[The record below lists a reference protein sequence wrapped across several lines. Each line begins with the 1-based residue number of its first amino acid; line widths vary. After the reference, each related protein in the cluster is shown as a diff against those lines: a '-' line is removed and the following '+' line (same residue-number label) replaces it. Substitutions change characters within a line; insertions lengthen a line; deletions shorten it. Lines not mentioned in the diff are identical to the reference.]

1 MNKKAIIIGAGV
13 AGPILALQLKKIG
26 LESEIFES
34 RSKDNTKEGAFLG
47 LTPNGL
53 NVLKEFVDLSL
64 LKEDYTPGSMKFF
77 NSKGKQIAELG
88 TAYQKKQ
95 YGVETL
101 QLKRANLNKYARI
114 AATEAGIKIEYN
126 KKFVSYRE
134 THDQVTAHFADGT
147 TATGDIM
154 IGCDGMFSEVR
165 KQLFPDASVIKYTK
179 LISTGGYAKIPG
191 LSKPLDSI
199 RMTFGERGFFAYSV
213 SDKGEVW
220 WFNNYFRAQEPK
232 PYEIEQTLKTEIQ
245 DHLADVHKNDD
256 PLFSQIIKNSHEIIA
271 YPIYDV
277 PKLSH
282 WYKGRVCLIGDAAH
296 GISPHI
302 GQGASLALED
312 TVVIAELLK
321 LYKDYSTAFQAFQ
334 SERQPRV
341 EKVIK
346 SARKV
351 GDTKTKTNPVAA
363 WFRDRL
369 IGFFIGKQ
377 IQQLDWIYGWTYSH
391 KKSLT
396 STSDNLKYP

>member
-26 LESEIFES
+26 FVSEIFES
-34 RSKDNTKEGAFLG
+34 RSEENTKEGAFLG
-47 LTPNGL
+47 FTPNGL
-53 NVLKEFVDLSL
+53 NVLKEFVDLRM

-77 NSKGKQIAELG
+77 NSKGKQIAELD
-88 TAYQKKQ
+88 TAYQKQQ
-95 YGVETL
+95 YGVETF
-101 QLKRANLNKYARI
+101 QLKRATLNKYARI
-114 AATEAGIKIEYN
+114 AAEVAGIKIWYD
-126 KKFVSYRE
+126 KKFVRYHE
-134 THDQVTAHFADGT
+134 TNEQVTAYFADGT
-147 TATGDIM
+147 TAAADIM

-165 KQLFPDASVIKYTK
+165 NQLFPEVSAIQYTK
-179 LISTGGYAKIPG
+179 LISTGGYAKIPE

-213 SDKGEVW
+213 SNNGEVW
-220 WFNNYFRAQEPK
+220 WFNNYFREQQPK
-232 PYEIEQTLKTEIQ
+232 PHEIEKTLKTEIQ
-245 DHLADVHKNDD
+245 GHLANVHKNDD
-256 PLFSQIIKNSHEIIA
+256 PLFSKIIRNSHEIIA

-321 LYKDYSTAFQAFQ
+321 LHKDHETAFQIFQ

-351 GDTKTKTNPVAA
+351 GNTKTKTNPIAA

-377 IQQLDWIYGWTYSH
+377 IQQLDWIYGWTYSN
-391 KKSLT
+391 KFLR
-396 STSDNLKYP
+396 

>member
-26 LESEIFES
+26 FNAEIFES
-34 RSKDNTKEGAFLG
+34 RSEDNTKEGAFLG

-53 NVLKEFVDLSL
+53 NVLKEFIDLRM
-64 LKEDYTPGSMKFF
+64 LKDDYTPGAMRFF

-101 QLKRANLNKYARI
+101 QLKRANLNKYAQI
-114 AATEAGIKIEYN
+114 AAADAGIKIGYD
-126 KKFVSYRE
+126 KKFVRYDE
-134 THDQVTAHFADGT
+134 TNDQVTAYFADGT
-147 TATGDIM
+147 MATGDIM

-165 KQLFPDASVIKYTK
+165 NQLFPEVSAIKYTK
-179 LISTGGYAKIPG
+179 LISTGGYAKIPE
-191 LSKPLDSI
+191 LSAPLDTI
-199 RMTFGERGFFAYSV
+199 RMAFGERGFFAYSV

-220 WFNNYFRAQEPK
+220 WFNNYFRAQQPK
-232 PYEIEQTLKTEIQ
+232 PQEIEKTLKTEIQ
-245 DHLADVHKNDD
+245 DHLINVHKNDD
-256 PLFSQIIKNSHEIIA
+256 PLFSKIIRNSHEIIA

-321 LYKDYSTAFQAFQ
+321 LHEDYRTVFQIFQ
-334 SERQPRV
+334 SKRQPRV

-346 SARKV
+346 SARKL
-351 GDTKTKTNPVAA
+351 GDTKTKTNPIAA
-363 WFRDRL
+363 WFRDCL

-377 IQQLDWIYGWTYSH
+377 IQQLDWIYGWTYSD
-391 KKSLT
+391 KNNS
-396 STSDNLKYP
+396 

>member
-13 AGPILALQLKKIG
+13 AGPILALQLKRIG
-26 LESEIFES
+26 FAAEVFES
-34 RSKDNTKEGAFLG
+34 RSEENTKEGAFLG

-53 NVLKEFVDLSL
+53 NVLKGFVDLTL

-88 TAYQKKQ
+88 TAYQKQQ
-95 YGVETL
+95 YGVETI
-101 QLKRANLNKYARI
+101 QIKRANLNKYARI
-114 AATEAGIKIEYN
+114 AATDAGIKIEYG
-126 KKFVSYRE
+126 KKFVRYDE
-134 THDQVTAHFADGT
+134 TNDQVTAYFADGT
-147 TATGDIM
+147 SATGDIM

-165 KQLFPDASVIKYTK
+165 KQLFPEDSVIKYTK
-179 LISTGGYAKIPG
+179 LISTGGYARISE

-220 WFNNYFRAQEPK
+220 WFNNYFREQQPK
-232 PYEIEQTLKTEIQ
+232 PQEIEKTLKIEIQ
-245 DHLADVHKNDD
+245 NHLANVHKNDD
-256 PLFSQIIKNSHEIIA
+256 PLFSKIIKNSHEIIA

-277 PKLSH
+277 PRLSH

-321 LYKDYSTAFQAFQ
+321 LHKDYRTAFQIFQ

-351 GDTKTKTNPVAA
+351 GDTKTKTNPIAA

-369 IGFFIGKQ
+369 LGFFISKQ
-377 IQQLDWIYGWTYSH
+377 IQQLDWIYGWTYS
-391 KKSLT
+391 K
-396 STSDNLKYP
+396 

>member
-26 LESEIFES
+26 FESEIFES
-34 RSKDNTKEGAFLG
+34 RSEDNTKEGAFLG

-53 NVLKEFVDLSL
+53 NVLKEFIDLRL

-88 TAYQKKQ
+88 TAYQKQQ
-95 YGVETL
+95 YGLETI
-101 QLKRANLNKYARI
+101 QLKRTNLNKYARI
-114 AATEAGIKIEYN
+114 AATEAGIKIGYD
-126 KKFVSYRE
+126 KKFVRHHE
-134 THDQVTAHFADGT
+134 TNDQVTAYFADGT

-165 KQLFPDASVIKYTK
+165 KQLFPESSAIKYTK
-179 LISTGGYAKIPG
+179 LISTGGYAKMPE

-220 WFNNYFRAQEPK
+220 WFNNYFRAEQPR
-232 PYEIEQTLKTEIQ
+232 PQEIEKTLKTEIQ
-245 DHLADVHKNDD
+245 DHLANIHKNDD
-256 PLFSQIIKNSHEIIA
+256 PLFAQIIKKSHEIIA

-277 PKLSH
+277 PKLLH

-321 LYKDYSTAFQAFQ
+321 SYKDFGTAFQAFQ
-334 SERQPRV
+334 SQRQPRV

-346 SARKV
+346 SARKI
-351 GDTKTKTNPVAA
+351 GDTKTKTNPISA

-377 IQQLDWIYGWTYSH
+377 IQQLDWIYGWTYSD
-391 KKSLT
+391 KNS
-396 STSDNLKYP
+396 N

>member
-1 MNKKAIIIGAGV
+1 MTAIKESKKVIIIGAGV

-26 LESEIFES
+26 FESEVFES
-34 RSKDNTKEGAFLG
+34 RSEDNTKEGAFLG

-53 NVLKEFVDLSL
+53 NVLKEFVDLRR

-77 NSKGKQIAELG
+77 NSKGKQIAKLD
-88 TAYQKKQ
+88 TTYQKQQ

-114 AATEAGIKIEYN
+114 AATDAGIKIEYN

-134 THDQVTAHFADGT
+134 TNEQVIAYFADG
-147 TATGDIM
+147 AAVTGDIM

-165 KQLFPDASVIKYTK
+165 NQLFPEVSAIQYTK
-179 LISTGGYAKIPG
+179 LISTGGYAKIPE
-191 LSKPLDSI
+191 LSKTLDSI

-220 WFNNYFRAQEPK
+220 WFNNYFREQQPK
-232 PYEIEQTLKTEIQ
+232 PQEIEKTLKTEIQ

-256 PLFSQIIKNSHEIIA
+256 PLFSKIIKNSHEIIA

-277 PKLSH
+277 PKILH
-282 WYKGRVCLIGDAAH
+282 WHKGRICLIGDAAH

-321 LYKDYSTAFQAFQ
+321 SHKDYGTAFQIFQ

-341 EKVIK
+341 EKIIK
-346 SARKV
+346 SARKI
-351 GDTKTKTNPVAA
+351 GDTKTKTNPIAA

-369 IGFFIGKQ
+369 IGFFIGRQ

-391 KKSLT
+391 K
-396 STSDNLKYP
+396 NNG

>member
-26 LESEIFES
+26 FDSEIFES
-34 RSKDNTKEGAFLG
+34 RSEDNTKEGAFLG

-53 NVLKEFVDLSL
+53 NVLKEFVDLRL

-88 TAYQKKQ
+88 TAYQNEQ
-95 YGVETL
+95 YGVETI
-101 QLKRANLNKYARI
+101 QIKRSNLNKYARI
-114 AATEAGIKIEYN
+114 AAKAAGIKISYD
-126 KKFVSYRE
+126 KKFIKYHE
-134 THDQVTAHFADGT
+134 TNEQVTAYFADGT
-147 TATGDIM
+147 SAAADIM

-165 KQLFPDASVIKYTK
+165 SQLFPDVSAIQYTK
-179 LISTGGYAKIPG
+179 LISTGGYAKIPE

-213 SDKGEVW
+213 SDQGEVW
-220 WFNNYFRAQEPK
+220 WFNNYFREQQPK
-232 PYEIEQTLKTEIQ
+232 PYEIENTLKIEIQ
-245 DHLADVHKNDD
+245 DHLVNVHKNDD
-256 PLFSQIIKNSHEIIA
+256 PLFSKIIRNSHEIIA
-271 YPIYDV
+271 YPVYDL

-321 LYKDYSTAFQAFQ
+321 LHQDYGTAFQIFQ
-334 SERQPRV
+334 SERQSRV

-351 GDTKTKTNPVAA
+351 GDTKTKTNPIAT
-363 WFRDRL
+363 WFRDRF
-369 IGFFIGKQ
+369 IGVFIGKQ
-377 IQQLDWIYGWTYSH
+377 IRQLDWIYGWNYYNNN
-391 KKSLT
+391 KS
-396 STSDNLKYP
+396 

>member
-1 MNKKAIIIGAGV
+1 MYKKAIIIGAGV

-26 LESEIFES
+26 IDSEIFES
-34 RSKDNTKEGAFLG
+34 RSEENTKEGAFLG

-53 NVLKEFVDLSL
+53 NVLKEFINLRL

-88 TAYQKKQ
+88 TAYQKEQ

-101 QLKRANLNKYARI
+101 QLKRANLNKYVRI
-114 AATEAGIKIEYN
+114 AAKVAGIKIWYDKE
-126 KKFVSYRE
+126 FVRYHE
-134 THDQVTAHFADGT
+134 ANEQVTAYFADGT
-147 TATGDIM
+147 TANAEII

-165 KQLFPDASVIKYTK
+165 NQLFPEVSAIQYTK
-179 LISTGGYAKIPG
+179 LISTGGYAKIPE

-220 WFNNYFRAQEPK
+220 WFNNYFREHQPK
-232 PYEIEQTLKTEIQ
+232 PHEIEKTLKTEIQ
-245 DHLADVHKNDD
+245 DYLANVHKNDD
-256 PLFSQIIKNSHEIIA
+256 PLFSKIIKNSHEIIA

-312 TVVIAELLK
+312 TVVIAELLR
-321 LYKDYSTAFQAFQ
+321 LHTDYETAFQNFQ

-351 GDTKTKTNPVAA
+351 GNTKTKTNPVAG

-377 IQQLDWIYGWTYSH
+377 IKQLDWIYGWTYS
-391 KKSLT
+391 K
-396 STSDNLKYP
+396 

>member
-26 LESEIFES
+26 FESEIFES
-34 RSKDNTKEGAFLG
+34 RSEHNTKEGAFLG

-53 NVLKEFVDLSL
+53 NVLKEFIDLEA

-88 TAYQKKQ
+88 TAYQKQQ
-95 YGVETL
+95 YGVETI
-101 QLKRANLNKYARI
+101 QLKRANLNKYARK
-114 AATEAGIKIEYN
+114 AAIDAGITIKYN
-126 KKFVSYRE
+126 KKFVSYDE
-134 THDQVTAHFADGT
+134 TDGQVTARFVDGT

-165 KQLFPDASVIKYTK
+165 NQLFPEASVVEYTK
-179 LISTGGYAKIPG
+179 LISTGGYAKIPE

-220 WFNNYFRAQEPK
+220 WFNNYFRAAQPK
-232 PYEIEQTLKTEIQ
+232 PQEIEKTLKTEIQ
-245 DHLADVHKNDD
+245 DHLIEVHKNDD
-256 PLFSQIIKNSHEIIA
+256 PLFSKIIKNSHEIIA

-282 WYKGRVCLIGDAAH
+282 WYKGRICLIGDAAH

-312 TVVIAELLK
+312 TGVIADLLTS
-321 LYKDYSTAFQAFQ
+321 YNDYETAFQMFQ

-351 GDTKTKTNPVAA
+351 GDTKTKTNPIAA

-377 IQQLDWIYGWTYSH
+377 IQQLDWIYGWSRSD
-391 KKSLT
+391 KSN
-396 STSDNLKYP
+396 S

>member
-26 LESEIFES
+26 FESEIFES
-34 RSKDNTKEGAFLG
+34 RSKDNTNEGAFLG

-53 NVLKEFVDLSL
+53 NVLKEFIDLKVL
-64 LKEDYTPGSMKFF
+64 EDDYTPGSMKFF
-77 NSKGKQIAELG
+77 NSKGKQIADLG
-88 TAYQKKQ
+88 TAYQKQQ

-114 AATEAGIKIEYN
+114 AATNAGIKIEYN
-126 KKFVSYRE
+126 KKFISYNE
-134 THDQVTAHFADGT
+134 SNEQVTAYFADGST
-147 TATGDIM
+147 TTGDIM
-154 IGCDGMFSEVR
+154 IGSDGMFSEVR
-165 KQLFPDASVIKYTK
+165 KQLFPELSVLKYTK
-179 LISTGGYAKIPG
+179 LISTGGYASIPE

-199 RMTFGERGFFAYSV
+199 RMTFGERGFLAYSV

-220 WFNNYFRAQEPK
+220 WFNNYFRQQEPK
-232 PYEIEQTLKTEIQ
+232 PQEVEKTLKTEIK
-245 DHLADVHKNDD
+245 DHLATVHKNDD
-256 PLFSQIIKNSHEIIA
+256 PVFSKIIKNSHEIIA

-277 PKLSH
+277 PKLPH

-312 TVVIAELLK
+312 TIVFAELLK
-321 LYKDYSTAFQAFQ
+321 KHKDYSMAFHIFQ

-341 EKVIK
+341 EKIIK

-351 GDTKTKTNPVAA
+351 GNTKTKTNPITA

-369 IGFFIGKQ
+369 IGFFIGRQ
-377 IQQLDWIYGWTYSH
+377 IQQLDWIYGWTYS
-391 KKSLT
+391 KKNNS
-396 STSDNLKYP
+396 

>member
-1 MNKKAIIIGAGV
+1 MTAIKESKKTIIIGAGV

-26 LESEIFES
+26 FESEVFES
-34 RSKDNTKEGAFLG
+34 RSEDNTKEGAFLG

-53 NVLKEFVDLSL
+53 NVLKEFVDLRR

-77 NSKGKQIAELG
+77 NSKGKQIAKLD
-88 TAYQKKQ
+88 TTYQKQQ

-114 AATEAGIKIEYN
+114 AATDAGIKIEYN

-134 THDQVTAHFADGT
+134 TNEQVIAYFADG
-147 TATGDIM
+147 AAVTGDIM

-165 KQLFPDASVIKYTK
+165 NQLFPEVSAIQYTK
-179 LISTGGYAKIPG
+179 LISTGGYAKIPE
-191 LSKPLDSI
+191 LSKTLDSI

-220 WFNNYFRAQEPK
+220 WFNNYFREQQPK
-232 PYEIEQTLKTEIQ
+232 PQEIEKTLKTEIQ

-256 PLFSQIIKNSHEIIA
+256 PLFSKIIKNSHEIIA

-277 PKLSH
+277 PKILH
-282 WYKGRVCLIGDAAH
+282 WHKGRVCLIGDAAH

-321 LYKDYSTAFQAFQ
+321 SHKDYRTAFQFFQ

-341 EKVIK
+341 EKIIK

-351 GDTKTKTNPVAA
+351 GDTKTKTNPIAA

-369 IGFFIGKQ
+369 IGFFIGRQ

-391 KKSLT
+391 K
-396 STSDNLKYP
+396 NNG